1 MKPFVVFVLVLGVSL
16 MVFGAITVLAQE
28 KGGSAPAGEK
38 NPSNH
43 GGEKSPLIPLTA
55 GFAMSIAAAGC
66 GYAQSKALTAG
77 CEGVSRNPGATDT
90 IRFFIILGLAFIEF
104 LALLTFVV
112 AAILLFT
119 PKFWPAAG

>member
-1 MKPFVVFVLVLGVSL
+1 MKHLFLFILILTLAV
-16 MVFGAITVLAQE
+16 MVFGAISVFAQE
-28 KGGSAPAGEK
+28 KGGAAQAGQR
-38 NPSNH
+38 NPFAQALL
-43 GGEKSPLIPLTA
+43 LITA
-55 GFAMSIAAAGC
+55 GFAMAIAAAGC

-112 AAILLFT
+112 VAILLFT
-119 PKFWPAAG
+119 PKFWPL